1 MHLCVGVVDIEANGK
16 IYKGSASGL
25 LGNRLEEGDEVQ
37 VFVEPNQ
44 RFRLPSGGDTPIIMI
59 GPGTGIAPFRAF
71 MQQRNAENA
80 EGKNW
85 LFFGNR
91 NYRDDFL
98 YQAEWIEYRDH
109 GLLNK
114 FSLAWSRDGEKK
126 VYVQDKILEEAD
138 EFWRWLEQG
147 AHIYVCGDASRM
159 AKDVEKAI
167 LEVIAKQG
175 GKDEDDAIE
184 YLNELREADR
194 YQRDVY

>member
-1 MHLCVGVVDIEANGK
+1 M
-16 IYKGSASGL
+16 
-25 LGNRLEEGDEVQ
+25 
-37 VFVEPNQ
+37 
-44 RFRLPSGGDTPIIMI
+44 
-59 GPGTGIAPFRAF
+59 
-71 MQQRNAENA
+71 
-80 EGKNW
+80 
-85 LFFGNR
+85 
-91 NYRDDFL
+91 

-109 GLLNK
+109 ELLNK
-114 FSLAWSRDGEKK
+114 FSLAWSREGEKK
-126 VYVQDKILEEAD
+126 VYVQDKIREEAD